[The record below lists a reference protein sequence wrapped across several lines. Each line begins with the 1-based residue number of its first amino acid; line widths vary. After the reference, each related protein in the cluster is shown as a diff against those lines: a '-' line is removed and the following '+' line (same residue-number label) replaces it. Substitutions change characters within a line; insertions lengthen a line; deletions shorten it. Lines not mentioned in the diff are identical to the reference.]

1 MILSSA
7 LTTSV
12 GRGRRKAR
20 RFLVVLALAGSAALA
35 GCGGGDT
42 TEAAPAVP
50 GHGESGAER
59 PTIVSLN
66 PCTDAILAEVTDP
79 GQLLAISSY
88 SQDPESS
95 SMPLARARRYRAI
108 SGTVEEVAT
117 IHPRVVVASAFLDP
131 ASEAAFR
138 RLGYRLVKMPIASDL
153 GAAREQVRT
162 LARLAGHAA
171 LGERLVARID
181 AAVRRD
187 APPPGSALLPAIVW
201 ESGGLVAG
209 GQTLI
214 VDMMKHTGFTNI
226 AGARG
231 LSQADYLPL
240 EHVLADPPRVVF
252 AVGDPLAE
260 EDRML
265 HHPALSA
272 LTSTRRFLLSRSILW
287 CGGATIPRALDEL
300 AAARRALAETE
311 TLPAHGA
318 GTATGPA
325 TGTATGTASAPAKAT
340 GRIVSAR
347 P

>member
-7 LTTSV
+7 LTTAV
-12 GRGRRKAR
+12 VRGRRKAR
-20 RFLVVLALAGSAALA
+20 RFLVVLALAGSAILA
-35 GCGGGDT
+35 GCGGGGT
-42 TEAAPAVP
+42 TEAAPAEP
-50 GHGESGAER
+50 AGGRPASGGRTASGGSG

-66 PCTDAILAEVTDP
+66 PCTDAILAEVTGP

-88 SQDPESS
+88 SHDPESS
-95 SMPLARARRYRAI
+95 SMPMAEARRFRAI

-138 RLGYRLVKMPIASDL
+138 RLGYRLVKMPIAPDL
-153 GAAREQVRT
+153 ASAREQVRE
-162 LARLAGHAA
+162 LARLAGHAEK
-171 LGERLVARID
+171 GEKLVARID
-181 AAVRRD
+181 AAVARN
-187 APPPGSALLPAIVW
+187 APPPAWRQIPALVW

-209 GQTLI
+209 DRTLI
-214 VDMMKHTGFTNI
+214 VDMMRHTGFTNV

-240 EHVLADPPRVVF
+240 ENVLVDPPRVVF

-272 LTSTRRFLLSRSILW
+272 LKSTRRFQLSRSILW
-287 CGGATIPRALDEL
+287 CGGPTIPRALDEL
-300 AAARRALAETE
+300 AAARRAYVLSRQTSQVPHSG
-311 TLPAHGA
+311 TSLP
-318 GTATGPA
+318 
-325 TGTATGTASAPAKAT
+325 
-340 GRIVSAR
+340 R

>member
-1 MILSSA
+1 MIRALS
-7 LTTSV
+7 LTRS

-20 RFLVVLALAGSAALA
+20 LLAAALALAGPVAVLA
-35 GCGGGDT
+35 GCGGGD
-42 TEAAPAVP
+42 AADAP
-50 GHGESGAER
+50 GSAKAGGH

-66 PCTDAILAEVTDP
+66 PCTDAILAEVTGP
-79 GQLLAISSY
+79 GQLLAISNY
-88 SQDPESS
+88 SHDPESS
-95 SMPLARARRYRAI
+95 SMPMEAARRFRAV
-108 SGTVEEVAT
+108 SGSVEEVAR
-117 IHPRVVVASAFLDP
+117 IGPRVVVASAFLDP

-138 RLGYRLVKMPIASDL
+138 RLGFELVKVPIASDL
-153 GAAREQVRT
+153 LAAREQVRQ
-162 LARLAGHAA
+162 LARLAGHPER
-171 LGERLVARID
+171 GERLVQRID
-181 AAVRRD
+181 AAVARN
-187 APPPGSALLPAIVW
+187 APPAGMRQIPALVW

-209 GQTLI
+209 DRTLI
-214 VDMMKHTGFTNI
+214 VDMMEHTGFTNI

-287 CGGATIPRALDEL
+287 CGGPTIPRALDEL
-300 AAARRALAETE
+300 AAARRALASPEPLGDWT
-311 TLPAHGA
+311 
-318 GTATGPA
+318 
-325 TGTATGTASAPAKAT
+325 
-340 GRIVSAR
+340 VSLR

>member
-1 MILSSA
+1 MILRLPPCPSRRGKRRRVAAA
-7 LTTSV
+7 L
-12 GRGRRKAR
+12 
-20 RFLVVLALAGSAALA
+20 LLAGAVATLA

-42 TEAAPAVP
+42 TEAASAAR
-50 GHGESGAER
+50 GRGDAA

-66 PCTDAILAEVTDP
+66 PCTDAILAEVTGP

-88 SQDPESS
+88 SRDPESS
-95 SMPLARARRYRAI
+95 SMPISEARRFRAI

-117 IHPRVVVASAFLDP
+117 IRPNVVVASAFLDP
-131 ASEAAFR
+131 ASESAFR

-153 GAAREQVRT
+153 AAARAQVRE
-162 LARLAGHAA
+162 LARLAGHPER
-171 LGERLVARID
+171 GEKLVARID
-181 AAVRRD
+181 AALVRN
-187 APPPGSALLPAIVW
+187 APPAGFRQIPALVW

-209 GQTLI
+209 DRTLI
-214 VDMMKHTGFTNI
+214 VDMMHRTGFTNI

-231 LSQADYLPL
+231 LSQADFLPL

-272 LTSTRRFLLSRSILW
+272 LTSTRRILLSRSILW
-287 CGGATIPRALDEL
+287 CGGPTIPRALDEL
-300 AAARRALAETE
+300 AAARRALSGRAMMS
-311 TLPAHGA
+311 
-318 GTATGPA
+318 GPEIMA
-325 TGTATGTASAPAKAT
+325 RSEKEPE
-340 GRIVSAR
+340 RRQLQRHSSERPIVSAR